1 MLPLALALLPRVLPF
16 AGDRELGHVL
26 PQLLLAPLA
35 LGGREAHQL
44 ELDGQLRLA
53 VPAPLTL
60 APLGLQLG
68 RTLTLFLA
76 PLAGLAP
83 PAMAR
88 WRSARWIGRWRVCQ
102 GCEAPCGAGAC
113 RLRAV

>member
-1 MLPLALALLPRVLPF
+1 MKGDLPF
-16 AGDRELGHVL
+16 AGDRYLGHVL
-26 PQLLLAPLA
+26 TQLLLAPLA
-35 LGGREAHQL
+35 LCGCEAHQL

-76 PLAGLAP
+76 PLASLTP
-83 PAMAR
+83 PAMAG
-88 WRSARWIGRWRVCQ
+88 WRSARWIGRWRVCL